1 MFKSREI
8 RPASGKM
15 AFLLSASAIAHHRR
29 GAAPS
34 KSRRDVTRA
43 TKIPQDHARF
53 QLLISLEVRPKEGI
67 LLSSYQRGSDEMP
80 RQEQRPSVSSDG
92 G

>member
-8 RPASGKM
+8 RAASGEM

-29 GAAPS
+29 GAATS
-34 KSRRDVTRA
+34 ESRRDVARA
-43 TKIPQDHARF
+43 TKVPQDHARF
-53 QLLISLEVRPKEGI
+53 QLLVPLEVRPEEGI
-67 LLSSYQRGSDEMP
+67 LLSSYQRGSHEMP
-80 RQEQRPSVSSDG
+80 RQEQRPSISADG